1 MRLDRGDVGA
11 GARLGDADAGHRV
24 ARNRGRE
31 KLAAHFIRAEPRQRG
46 RRHIG
51 LHPDRHRHAA
61 AGDGAELFGHHQR
74 VGVIEPLAAEFDR
87 LVEAEKAEIAEL
99 LEQLMR
105 GEDVVLLPFIDER
118 IDFGGDELLQ
128 DAAGFVVVGGEE
140 HVSIYPRHSGAPRSV
155 EPGIDIA
162 HVHRSIL

>member
-1 MRLDRGDVGA
+1 MQATASPAIA
-11 GARLGDADAGHRV
+11 GAK
-24 ARNRGRE
+24 

-46 RRHIG
+46 RRHVG

-105 GEDVVLLPFIDER
+105 GEDVGLLPFVDEG
-118 IDFGGDELLQ
+118 IDFGGDEFLQ

-140 HVSIYPRHSGAPRSV
+140 HFRSSLVVPGRRGASTRNHPHLLAAHPAGFRVRASRR
-155 EPGIDIA
+155 PGMTE
-162 HVHRSIL
+162 